1 MSRRE
6 RRNVIGTDMRIKT
19 QLKKWMEWVAV
30 SRDE

>member
-19 QLKKWMEWVAV
+19 QLEKWMEWVAV
-30 SRDE
+30 LKG